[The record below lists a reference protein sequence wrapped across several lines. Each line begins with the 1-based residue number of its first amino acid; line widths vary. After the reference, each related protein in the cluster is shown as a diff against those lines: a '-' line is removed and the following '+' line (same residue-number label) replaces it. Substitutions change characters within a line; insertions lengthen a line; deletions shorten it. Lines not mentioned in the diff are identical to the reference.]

1 MEFRGLSHKNMI
13 NFLGNFVKI
22 LKEDLWTSNVLARI
36 WSSVITAPI
45 GSPSSI
51 SLLNHSLSLC
61 VIIIEVLVPDI
72 DWKLSL
78 GGTWFYSVLH
88 LQCLGWGLEPSR
100 YLQDAD

>member
-1 MEFRGLSHKNMI
+1 MI

-22 LKEDLWTSNVLARI
+22 LKEDLWTSNGLARI

-45 GSPSSI
+45 GSPSSTP
-51 SLLNHSLSLC
+51 LLNHSLSLC
-61 VIIIEVLVPDI
+61 VIIIEVWVPSI
-72 DWKLSL
+72 DWKLPL

-88 LQCLGWGLEPSR
+88 LQCLAWGLDPSR

>member
-1 MEFRGLSHKNMI
+1 MI

-22 LKEDLWTSNVLARI
+22 LKEDLWTSNGLARI

-45 GSPSSI
+45 GSPSSTP
-51 SLLNHSLSLC
+51 LLNHSLSLC
-61 VIIIEVLVPDI
+61 VIIIEVWVPSI
-72 DWKLSL
+72 DWKLPL

-88 LQCLGWGLEPSR
+88 LQCLGWRLDPSR